1 MSLIRHHQ
9 IHENLLKMVFP
20 GVESSSTP
28 GFRRISMRPRPFLLS
43 LVLLLLTTG
52 AGLVLRMVPLDLSPL
67 VVKYGGSM
75 LWALDIYWLVST
87 ILSSGSLVGSA
98 MIAGM
103 LATAVEFLKLYHTP
117 DLEAFR
123 YTLPGT
129 LLLGHSFSPLD
140 IAAYW
145 FAIALGA
152 LIDTQFRPTKS
163 IYRNP
168 APGS

>member
-1 MSLIRHHQ
+1 
-9 IHENLLKMVFP
+9 
-20 GVESSSTP
+20 
-28 GFRRISMRPRPFLLS
+28 
-43 LVLLLLTTG
+43 VLLLVTTL
-52 AGLVLRMVPLDLSPL
+52 AGLAIRMVPMDVSPL

-87 ILSSGSLVGSA
+87 ILFRNSLVA
-98 MIAGM
+98 AAIFAGI

-129 LLLGHSFSPLD
+129 LLLGRIFSFID

-145 FAIALGA
+145 FAILIGA
-152 LIDTQFRPTKS
+152 LLDMQFRPTKS
-163 IYRNP
+163 AYRP
-168 APGS
+168 TAPGR